1 MSQCR
6 PSQRSSDLGME
17 YQNDVGNQTLR
28 VHAIGIAAEDWIER
42 LSHVNHLLSAL
53 SNLDMLEL

>member
-1 MSQCR
+1 
-6 PSQRSSDLGME
+6 ME
-17 YQNDVGNQTLR
+17 YQIDVGNQG
-28 VHAIGIAAEDWIER
+28 VCNCIVAEDWVER